1 MDRLQQRALMSS
13 TAAHAAVLALV
24 LLAGGWAAR
33 KAVQTEVPFLE
44 IIPTDLT
51 LTMGNQI
58 GGGTP
63 NPRPLDR
70 VEGTPAPPK
79 VTTPDSV
86 AVPVPPKV
94 ETKPVEPTPEPK
106 KLEKQEKVEKVEATK
121 PADPVKTERKIE
133 VSKEVRP
140 TTKAQDVD
148 DTKKAD
154 KPKIQVSKET
164 RTLSSADK
172 QKVEREAREARE
184 AQEAREAASS
194 AAQARAQRSANV
206 QKLASR
212 LTGAA
217 VGVSQKVGGSTQI
230 EMPGPGGKAYA
241 PYSSWLQT
249 FLYQQWRR
257 PTTSSSNQEW
267 VGLDLTISKDG
278 TVLGV
283 SITRSSGIRSLD
295 ASVEEIFRRHPKLR
309 PLPDEYQEPRLVVPV
324 KFVLEAPGSL

>member
-1 MDRLQQRALMSS
+1 MSS

-33 KAVQTEVPFLE
+33 KAVPTEVPFLE
-44 IIPTDLT
+44 IIPTDLK
-51 LTMGNQI
+51 LTMGDQI

-70 VEGTPAPPK
+70 VEGMPALPK

-86 AVPVPPKV
+86 VAPVPPKV
-94 ETKPVEPTPEPK
+94 ETKPIEPLPEPK
-106 KLEKQEKVEKVEATK
+106 KVEKQEKVEKVEAAK
-121 PADPVKTERKIE
+121 SEPVKTERKIE

-140 TTKAQDVD
+140 TAKAQDVD

-154 KPKIQVSKET
+154 KPKIQVSKQV

-172 QKVEREAREARE
+172 QKAEREAREARE
-184 AQEAREAASS
+184 AQEAREAAAS
-194 AAQARAQRSANV
+194 AAQARAQRSANA

-230 EMPGPGGKAYA
+230 EMPGPGGAAYA
-241 PYSSWLQT
+241 PYTSWLQT

-257 PTTSSSNQEW
+257 PTSSSSNQEW
-267 VGLDLTISKDG
+267 VGLNLTISKDG